1 MEEIEAASSSGD
13 PHSQSLMGF
22 VYGTGMM
29 REKSKSKSFLR
40 HNFAAEGGNMQSKM
54 TLAFTYLRQ
63 NMLSYRVSNALLTSR
78 LCATNVSDSTSG
90 TEYGGVQKLETVSLA
105 ELNAYVLTSPHKYMM
120 VANGE
125 ESAVFVAFDTAITKL
140 TNARATEV
148 SNPIGYGEQDSAEY
162 NLPYFLQDIVR
173 KSYISSQAYRVN
185 FSFLHELFTVARI
198 FDPNQRNPGPS
209 FALHGEGNNHG
220 DNISGEN
227 CASCKYPVGDSF
239 SKDTH
244 LPEANDQTIGPAS
257 AVQEASNTY
266 QVESNSENVDDPQGP
281 PQRRPAKV
289 KEQMFLP
296 CISSRH
302 SRYVFPNNSYDTK
315 STMKLNILRL

>member
-1 MEEIEAASSSGD
+1 
-13 PHSQSLMGF
+13 
-22 VYGTGMM
+22 
-29 REKSKSKSFLR
+29 
-40 HNFAAEGGNMQSKM
+40 
-54 TLAFTYLRQ
+54 
-63 NMLSYRVSNALLTSR
+63 
-78 LCATNVSDSTSG
+78 
-90 TEYGGVQKLETVSLA
+90 
-105 ELNAYVLTSPHKYMM
+105 MM

-289 KEQMFLP
+289 SF
-296 CISSRH
+296 
-302 SRYVFPNNSYDTK
+302 
-315 STMKLNILRL
+315 TMERNRGTNVSPMHIVKALTLCFSK

>member
-1 MEEIEAASSSGD
+1 
-13 PHSQSLMGF
+13 
-22 VYGTGMM
+22 
-29 REKSKSKSFLR
+29 
-40 HNFAAEGGNMQSKM
+40 
-54 TLAFTYLRQ
+54 
-63 NMLSYRVSNALLTSR
+63 
-78 LCATNVSDSTSG
+78 
-90 TEYGGVQKLETVSLA
+90 
-105 ELNAYVLTSPHKYMM
+105 MM

-148 SNPIGYGEQDSAEY
+148 SNPIGYGEQDPAEY

-209 FALHGEGNNHG
+209 FALLGEGNNHG

-227 CASCKYPVGDSF
+227 CASCKYHVGDSF

-266 QVESNSENVDDPQGP
+266 QVESNSENVDDPQRP
-281 PQRRPAKV
+281 PQSLAFTMERNRGTNVSPMHIVKALTTIRLKPAQKRGDKQPHLHAMPSGSPHEPEEHIHKNAKRPRAW
-289 KEQMFLP
+289 L
-296 CISSRH
+296 
-302 SRYVFPNNSYDTK
+302 
-315 STMKLNILRL
+315 